1 VLTLIFIFIIKKGA
15 EDIMKSKKAT
25 PKKKAAPKKKV
36 ARKTTPK
43 TTPKKTTSKKVRK
56 IGSGRTKGS
65 YSFIN
70 VKLTDL
76 NKAMPEASIIMISRK
91 WAQNLATLG
100 IKIKGTPIVASTNT
114 HNSLKNPVGIT
125 IKNMKD
131 GEVEESAQVS
141 LKSEF

>member
-1 VLTLIFIFIIKKGA
+1 
-15 EDIMKSKKAT
+15 MKVKKAT
-25 PKKKAAPKKKV
+25 TKTKAAPKKKV
-36 ARKTTPK
+36 TRKTTPK
-43 TTPKKTTSKKVRK
+43 TTPKRKTTKKVRK
-56 IGSGRTKGS
+56 VGSGRTKGS

-76 NKAMPEASIIMISRK
+76 TKVMPEASIIMISRK

-100 IKIKGTPIVASTNT
+100 IKIKGTPIVASTNN

-131 GEVEESAQVS
+131 GEVEDSAQVS
-141 LKSEF
+141 LKTDF